1 ECFNRFTYCRFFLT
15 DCYVNTNH
23 ILICLV
29 QNSVNRYCCFTSLT
43 VSDNKLTLTSSNWY
57 KGIDRF
63 NSSLKWFE
71 DRLTRHYSRCF
82 CFDWTCFCCFHLS
95 SSIDCLT

>member
-1 ECFNRFTYCRFFLT
+1 MECFNRFTYCRFYLT
-15 DCYVNTNH
+15 DCNVNTNH
-23 ILICLV
+23 ILIRLV

-63 NSSLKWFE
+63 NSSLKRSEEHTSELQSRF
-71 DRLTRHYSRCF
+71 DLVCRLLLEINKFSVY
-82 CFDWTCFCCFHLS
+82 
-95 SSIDCLT
+95 LT